1 MDMTNQC
8 VGDALSDMLQVESV
22 LCAKGWDVQDWFLS
36 YQVSKLKKFLVDFRI
51 FQKQAIEKQFVS
63 QDLPNRQM
71 KVRVADRTVIETTD
85 AERKCVQPQGLQ
97 SAIDELV
104 TKFPKGRS
112 FVR

>member
-1 MDMTNQC
+1 
-8 VGDALSDMLQVESV
+8 
-22 LCAKGWDVQDWFLS
+22 
-36 YQVSKLKKFLVDFRI
+36 
-51 FQKQAIEKQFVS
+51 
-63 QDLPNRQM
+63 M

-104 TKFPKGRS
+104 KKFRKGRS